1 MPRETVK
8 DFITLTRSLWG
19 DPGRAEARPGGD
31 LSLTV
36 TVMHY
41 TSARMG
47 RIFVARVDHGEDLQS
62 GIREILSRE
71 GISHAVALLLGALKE
86 GSLVTGPEAPVIPP
100 IPHMVKF
107 GGGWEVAGIATVYP
121 GEDGPEI
128 HMHGSIGRGD
138 HALSGCLR
146 GRAETYLVMEVVIFE
161 LTGLSVRRKKDEET
175 GLHLPDFDADG

>member
-1 MPRETVK
+1 
-8 DFITLTRSLWG
+8 
-19 DPGRAEARPGGD
+19 
-31 LSLTV
+31 
-36 TVMHY
+36 MHY

-86 GSLVTGPEAPVIPP
+86 GSLVTGPEEPVIPP

-121 GEDGPEI
+121 GEGGPEI

-138 HALSGCLR
+138 HALTGCLR

-161 LTGLSVRRKKDEET
+161 LTGLSVRKKKDEET
-175 GLHLPDFDADG
+175 GLLLPDFDADE